1 MSVVPSWLHY
11 SDEVGVRL
19 DTWLDVSCLFK
30 TRSEATKACRL
41 NKVIVDGQGAKAH
54 RIVKVGDE
62 LEIHR
67 PLGRKQLVTVLAVT
81 DTHLPKAE
89 ARLLY
94 EDRTP
99 SRPPKKSKS
108 AGSSGSI
115 GPPSTPVNRPD
126 RDQRRAL
133 GRLKR
138 GE

>member
-1 MSVVPSWLHY
+1 
-11 SDEVGVRL
+11 
-19 DTWLDVSCLFK
+19 
-30 TRSEATKACRL
+30 L

-99 SRPPKKSKS
+99 KPS
-108 AGSSGSI
+108 AEEI
-115 GPPSTPVNRPD
+115 EIRRLERIYRAASTPANRPD
-126 RDQRRAL
+126 RNQRRAL